1 MRLWEPFISAYL
13 FLSIELKYS
22 LPLQFHHF
30 YPFSPKMFAISIF
43 LTIKYL
49 NEDYPPK
56 DNYFF
61 LLNQVSKLIQRLLTD
76 TLKILT

>member
-1 MRLWEPFISAYL
+1 
-13 FLSIELKYS
+13 
-22 LPLQFHHF
+22 
-30 YPFSPKMFAISIF
+30 MFAISIF